1 MQPINKISFKWK
13 ISSKKWQLFSCFGA
27 KRLYSE
33 YISFIWIE
41 VECYYEIFNEVERIS
56 PEIVHKYF
64 QRSPL
69 DFLQRCQQKFLKR
82 DTFSKNYF
90 RYSSDNSSKSF
101 FKGFTRNSS
110 RDVFENCTT
119 TLLVQPEL
127 NLRIAQGIL
136 PGTAPNILPKTLSDT
151 PAESPLK
158 FPPGIFQETLLEI
171 PPRSRYSKDFTRN

>member
-1 MQPINKISFKWK
+1 MNISASFGLKQSAIMRYLRSRKNFARDCSQIFPEVPFGFLAEMSTEIPKERHLFKELFQ
-13 ISSKKWQLFSCFGA
+13 IFLRQLLKK
-27 KRLYSE
+27 
-33 YISFIWIE
+33 
-41 VECYYEIFNEVERIS
+41 
-56 PEIVHKYF
+56 
-64 QRSPL
+64 
-69 DFLQRCQQKFLKR
+69 
-82 DTFSKNYF
+82 
-90 RYSSDNSSKSF
+90 F

-110 RDVFENCTT
+110 RDLFENCTT